1 MSKIEELIQQYCP
14 DGVEYVKL
22 GEIGIFYGGLSGKSK
37 KDFVDGNAKFI
48 SYKNIFNNI
57 ALDIDTQER
66 VKISPQE
73 KQNTIEYADVLFTGS
88 SETPDECGMSSVL
101 TQHTQEKLYLNSFC
115 FGFRLHNKKLFLP
128 DFLKHLFRS
137 SELRAQIKKTAN
149 GTARFNVSK

>member
-22 GEIGIFYGGLSGKSK
+22 GEIGTFYGGLSGKSK

-73 KQNTIEYADVLFTGS
+73 KQNTIEYADWEPTQ
-88 SETPDECGMSSVL
+88 PDKPPPC
-101 TQHTQEKLYLNSFC
+101 
-115 FGFRLHNKKLFLP
+115 
-128 DFLKHLFRS
+128 
-137 SELRAQIKKTAN
+137 
-149 GTARFNVSK
+149 AR